1 MPIICTFRGIRIYIM
16 ENKLKEYFTNPRKI
30 KEVKPLENYILLLT
44 FDNGEKRKY
53 DMRNELNG
61 IFSVLKNKEKFYGV
75 FINDVGNIAWNIDD
89 DVDSS
94 VHWENQIDLCKDML
108 YMESIPVSS

>member
-1 MPIICTFRGIRIYIM
+1 M